1 MATGADARTL
11 DDAYAALGLGSGASD
26 GQVRSRFRELAL
38 RHHPDR
44 GGSSEEFVRAHW
56 AYKTITGD
64 RNSRHGGGKGGSGE
78 YGPWLSAILDL
89 AMRLIEFIDEK
100 PWSGF
105 WKAVAVALVGV
116 GGAAAVYALQDRSEG
131 TGQWPPGTGS

>member
-1 MATGADARTL
+1 MVAGTNTRTL
-11 DDAYAALGLGSGASD
+11 DDAYAVLGLGRDASD
-26 GQVRSRFRELAL
+26 ERVRSRFRELAL

-44 GGSSEEFVRAHW
+44 GGSNGEFVRTHW

-64 RNSRHGGGKGGSGE
+64 RNSRRGGGGTGGSGE
-78 YGPWLSAILDL
+78 YGSWLSAILDL
-89 AMRLIEFIDEK
+89 AMSLIEFIDEQ
-100 PWSGF
+100 PWSRF

-131 TGQWPPGTGS
+131 PGQ